1 MDENSV
7 QHVFRDK
14 LLDIG
19 ADAPAVGSL
28 SLLRRA
34 GRAQHDETDDDLAAT
49 AREVIEETPDSLLLQ
64 AIVLSSK
71 P

>member
-1 MDENSV
+1 MDDNSE
-7 QHVFRDK
+7 QLVFRDK

-19 ADAPAVGSL
+19 ADAPAVGSM

-34 GRAQHDETDDDLAAT
+34 GRAQHDEKDADLAAT
-49 AREVIEETPDSLLLQ
+49 ARKVIEETPSGLLLQ